1 MSGTTGFLRAE
12 QASPRGLFLD
22 WGPARLEGS
31 PLNLLPWQ
39 APELGGRG
47 PVGDR
52 AEGDWISALC
62 FPRGRPGQVH
72 VTAFSV
78 GPGSSPLS
86 HLSSSR
92 APRQLR
98 VPPSPPQCTRE
109 SLCQEGGRSGPPG
122 QRGRRSASGWKPDTF
137 ASPSFLSSEHGT
149 RARSSRSRGRTQSAA
164 GIKPKSPDPASH
176 RRWTRRPRGGLRGTD
191 QWVLGLMPVCPL
203 GRTS

>member
-12 QASPRGLFLD
+12 QASPRGLFLG
-22 WGPARLEGS
+22 WGPAWLEGS

-47 PVGDR
+47 PVGDG

-86 HLSSSR
+86 HLSSTLALSHGPQDSCESLPPLLSAPEKASARREAARGPLGNGEGGPRPDGSQTPSHRLPSR
-92 APRQLR
+92 LR
-98 VPPSPPQCTRE
+98 NTGLVLAVPEAEGELSQQRVLNPSPRTPPPTA
-109 SLCQEGGRSGPPG
+109 GGP
-122 QRGRRSASGWKPDTF
+122 
-137 ASPSFLSSEHGT
+137 
-149 RARSSRSRGRTQSAA
+149 
-164 GIKPKSPDPASH
+164 
-176 RRWTRRPRGGLRGTD
+176 GGLAEG
-191 QWVLGLMPVCPL
+191 
-203 GRTS
+203 